1 MDEKKLLKYAV
12 DYLSKYDSSKVNL
25 VNVLKRKI
33 LRLKTTNYEKGKLIN
48 IIESIIIKLEKN
60 KFIDDNR
67 YSSTKILSLSNSGK
81 SKNFIFNYLIKKGV
95 NKSQIQNNLNLMKQD
110 NETELVEPLS
120 CSQSQGGCGATV
132 GKRET
137 RFSLIESK
145 LKLIN
150 NQWIEIQELP
160 ENVPSGSQ
168 PGRGRVLVE
177 GDLVNKHTPG
187 ERVTANMIPII
198 RSEYKRSK
206 KTT

>member
-33 LRLKTTNYEKGKLIN
+33 LRLKTTNYEKRKLIN

-95 NKSQIQNNLNLMKQD
+95 SKSQIQNRLNVMKQ
-110 NETELVEPLS
+110 NNNNWELESAKIFAKKKKLLEKNQSYEKKLAKMARAGFSYDICKKILS
-120 CSQSQGGCGATV
+120 
-132 GKRET
+132 
-137 RFSLIESK
+137 
-145 LKLIN
+145 
-150 NQWIEIQELP
+150 
-160 ENVPSGSQ
+160 
-168 PGRGRVLVE
+168 
-177 GDLVNKHTPG
+177 
-187 ERVTANMIPII
+187 
-198 RSEYKRSK
+198 
-206 KTT
+206 

>member
-48 IIESIIIKLEKN
+48 IIESIITKLEKN

-95 NKSQIQNNLNLMKQD
+95 NKTQIQNNLNLMQQVND
-110 NETELVEPLS
+110 NWELNSAKIFAKKKKLLEKD
-120 CSQSQGGCGATV
+120 QSYEKNLAKMARAG
-132 GKRET
+132 
-137 RFSLIESK
+137 FSYDIC
-145 LKLIN
+145 
-150 NQWIEIQELP
+150 
-160 ENVPSGSQ
+160 
-168 PGRGRVLVE
+168 
-177 GDLVNKHTPG
+177 
-187 ERVTANMIPII
+187 
-198 RSEYKRSK
+198 K
-206 KTT
+206 KILG

>member
-33 LRLKTTNYEKGKLIN
+33 LRLKTTNYEKRKLFN

-60 KFIDDNR
+60 KFIDDDR

-110 NETELVEPLS
+110 NDNWELNSAKIFAKKKKLLEKDLS
-120 CSQSQGGCGATV
+120 YEKNLAKLARAG
-132 GKRET
+132 
-137 RFSLIESK
+137 FSYDIC
-145 LKLIN
+145 
-150 NQWIEIQELP
+150 
-160 ENVPSGSQ
+160 
-168 PGRGRVLVE
+168 
-177 GDLVNKHTPG
+177 
-187 ERVTANMIPII
+187 
-198 RSEYKRSK
+198 K
-206 KTT
+206 KILG

>member
-95 NKSQIQNNLNLMKQD
+95 NKTQIQNNLNLIEQD
-110 NETELVEPLS
+110 NDNWELNSAKIFAKKKKLLEKG
-120 CSQSQGGCGATV
+120 QSYEKNLAKMARAG
-132 GKRET
+132 
-137 RFSLIESK
+137 FSYDIC
-145 LKLIN
+145 
-150 NQWIEIQELP
+150 
-160 ENVPSGSQ
+160 
-168 PGRGRVLVE
+168 
-177 GDLVNKHTPG
+177 
-187 ERVTANMIPII
+187 
-198 RSEYKRSK
+198 K
-206 KTT
+206 KILG

>member
-25 VNVLKRKI
+25 INVLKRKI

-95 NKSQIQNNLNLMKQD
+95 NKTQIQNNLNLMQQD
-110 NETELVEPLS
+110 NDNWELNSAKIFAKKKKLLEKD
-120 CSQSQGGCGATV
+120 QSYEKNLAKMARAG
-132 GKRET
+132 
-137 RFSLIESK
+137 FSYDIC
-145 LKLIN
+145 
-150 NQWIEIQELP
+150 
-160 ENVPSGSQ
+160 
-168 PGRGRVLVE
+168 
-177 GDLVNKHTPG
+177 
-187 ERVTANMIPII
+187 
-198 RSEYKRSK
+198 K
-206 KTT
+206 KILG